1 MKTTPAH
8 LAPPPLHP
16 TAFASCVQFS
26 AFNRAAS
33 LIRLAT
39 AGFTLACALRRG
51 ALAASLVMVAAL
63 LSLAAPARAA
73 LDAGAAAPGFVID
86 GAMGGEPFSFD
97 LAQALKKG
105 PVVLYFYPKA
115 FTQGCT
121 LEANAFAEAMDQ
133 YHALGA
139 TVIGVSGDDIATL
152 KKFSVSECRGKFPV
166 AADTDRSVMKAYKAV
181 MPQREDFAKRVSYVI
196 TSDSKIAYVYE
207 SGSFE
212 EHVPRTLAALKSLN
226 GGARKP

>member
-1 MKTTPAH
+1 MTTRLQAARPARR
-8 LAPPPLHP
+8 
-16 TAFASCVQFS
+16 TFM
-26 AFNRAAS
+26 
-33 LIRLAT
+33 T
-39 AGFTLACALRRG
+39 TLAAVSLLGHALP
-51 ALAASLVMVAAL
+51 ALAEL
-63 LSLAAPARAA
+63 PA
-73 LDAGAAAPGFVID
+73 GSAAPGFAID
-86 GAMGGEPFSFD
+86 AAIGGEPFRFD
-97 LAQALKKG
+97 LAQALQKG

-133 YHALGA
+133 YQALGA

-166 AADTDRSVMKAYKAV
+166 AADADRSVMKAYKAV

-196 TSDSKIAYVYE
+196 TPDSKIAYVYE

-212 EHVPRTLAALKSLN
+212 EHVPRTLAALKSLD
-226 GGARKP
+226 GGTRKP

>member
-1 MKTTPAH
+1 M
-8 LAPPPLHP
+8 PP
-16 TAFASCVQFS
+16 
-26 AFNRAAS
+26 
-33 LIRLAT
+33 
-39 AGFTLACALRRG
+39 
-51 ALAASLVMVAAL
+51 ALAARRLALKATLAATIGVTL
-63 LSLAAPARAA
+63 IGLALPVRAGLNIGDAAPAFAVDAA
-73 LDAGAAAPGFVID
+73 I
-86 GAMGGEPFSFD
+86 GGEPFRFD

-152 KKFSVSECRGKFPV
+152 KKFSVAECRGKFPV
-166 AADTDRSVMKAYKAV
+166 AADADRSVMTAYKAV
-181 MPQREDFAKRVSYVI
+181 MPQREDFAKRISYVI
-196 TSDSKIAYVYE
+196 TPDSKIAFAYE

-212 EHVPRTLAALKSLN
+212 EHVPRTLAALKSLE
-226 GGARKP
+226 GGTRKP

>member
-1 MKTTPAH
+1 M
-8 LAPPPLHP
+8 
-16 TAFASCVQFS
+16 
-26 AFNRAAS
+26 AFNLKNRHFLKELDFTPQEIKFLLDLAFELKKAKYAGTEQP
-33 LIRLAT
+33 RLKGKNIVLLFEKDST
-39 AGFTLACALRRG
+39 RTRCAFE
-51 ALAASLVMVAAL
+51 VAAL
-63 LSLAAPARAA
+63 
-73 LDAGAAAPGFVID
+73 DQGAAAPAFAID
-86 GAMGGEPFSFD
+86 GAMGGEPFRFD

-133 YHALGA
+133 YQALGA

-166 AADTDRSVMKAYKAV
+166 AADADRSVMKAYKAV

-196 TSDSKIAYVYE
+196 TPDSKIAYVYE

-212 EHVPRTLAALKSLN
+212 EHVPRTLAALKSLD
-226 GGARKP
+226 GGTRKP